1 MIITVLT
8 DNCLSIKVI
17 IGNIGKYKT
26 PKSNNKTRKHDHKFN
41 SKEGIRTSVFPRLM
55 GFIVRDGLV

>member
-1 MIITVLT
+1 MIITALA

-17 IGNIGKYKT
+17 IDNIGKYKT

-41 SKEGIRTSVFPRLM
+41 SKEGIRTSVLPEDYGIHR
-55 GFIVRDGLV
+55 